1 MPAIHAMTAIT
12 CSALIHS
19 YIRDAWLVCGGFVL
33 ASACGTFDLIPAL
46 LATLIARGIETY
58 PQAGLF

>member
-19 YIRDAWLVCGGFVL
+19 YIVDGPHWLQTRRFIIGNT
-33 ASACGTFDLIPAL
+33 GTL
-46 LATLIARGIETY
+46 
-58 PQAGLF
+58 Q

>member
-19 YIRDAWLVCGGFVL
+19 YIRDVCLVRGSLVL
-33 ASACGTFDLIPAL
+33 AIRNTGMFDLISAL
-46 LATLIARGIETY
+46 PTPLVSA
-58 PQAGLF
+58 

>member
-19 YIRDAWLVCGGFVL
+19 YIVDASFV
-33 ASACGTFDLIPAL
+33 ATAL
-46 LATLIARGIETY
+46 FYRSQHRNVAVTIGVVKNPL
-58 PQAGLF
+58 

>member
-19 YIRDAWLVCGGFVL
+19 YIGDASFVVTALFIVCNT
-33 ASACGTFDLIPAL
+33 GTL
-46 LATLIARGIETY
+46 
-58 PQAGLF
+58 Q